1 MCIRDRISSAC
12 KSKTS
17 APKPDRKIG
26 FIFGAG
32 NRGRTDTMLP
42 SRDFKSL
49 ASACSAIPA
58 QIYRNSISRAKTFVN
73 CRRGLKNKIK
83 NKKSLQSRTLLLE
96 APPRLELGSRGFAD
110 LCLTTWLWRLYLER
124 ETGFG
129 PATFAL
135 ARQRSTTEPL
145 PRIVSLNILTK
156 TIKKIKRFVSIY

>member
-1 MCIRDRISSAC
+1 MLYIENILSLQV
-12 KSKTS
+12 KNT
-17 APKPDRKIG
+17 DRKIG

-110 LCLTTWLWRLYLER
+110 LCLTTWLWRLYCRIFVLSLLR
-124 ETGFG
+124 YGAGDGIRTRDICLGK
-129 PATFAL
+129 ATL
-135 ARQRSTTEPL
+135 
-145 PRIVSLNILTK
+145 
-156 TIKKIKRFVSIY
+156 YH